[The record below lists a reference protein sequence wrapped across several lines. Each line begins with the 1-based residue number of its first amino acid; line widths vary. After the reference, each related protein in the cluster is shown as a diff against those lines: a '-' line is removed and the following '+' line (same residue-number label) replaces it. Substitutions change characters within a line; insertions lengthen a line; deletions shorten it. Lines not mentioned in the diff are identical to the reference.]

1 MPIVQQIPNQQKQF
15 TRLLLFYSIQQ
26 FTYAITTKDKYYI

>member
-1 MPIVQQIPNQQKQF
+1 MSIIQQIPNQQKQF
-15 TRLLLFYSIQQ
+15 AILLLFNSIQQ